1 MDWERTCIRLCAGV
15 LVLSA
20 VLRLASTGF
29 FAPVGRLIASPQ
41 AVSFFLYLHTG
52 RMVRTTP
59 AVAEEPDPPGEP
71 VPETEPEQPP
81 LFLAEEAA
89 LVELTYNCSYRPE
102 LETLLTRP
110 LDWSL
115 TDGEGPAVLIL
126 HTHGTEAYTC
136 EEGTSY
142 ESSGAYRTLDE
153 DYNMLCLGRL
163 VARRLEEA
171 GIGVIHDRDLHDY
184 PDYNSSYTNAAASTE
199 ALLEKYPSIRLV
211 LDLHRDAADTA
222 YGQMV
227 TECSIGS
234 ERAAQLMIVVGT
246 DDGGRTHPDWE
257 ENLSLALKL
266 QILLERENPGI
277 CRPMNLTYNRY
288 NQHLGDRAL
297 LIEIGAAGNTLR
309 EAELAA
315 EALARGIIALKDGT

>member
-1 MDWERTCIRLCAGV
+1 MNWERNCIRLCAGV

-20 VLRLASTGF
+20 LLRLTADGF
-29 FAPVGRLIASPQ
+29 FAPVGQLLRRPE

-52 RMVRTTP
+52 RMVRT
-59 AVAEEPDPPGEP
+59 AAP
-71 VPETEPEQPP
+71 VPDSTEASTAPPPEHKTER
-81 LFLAEEAA
+81 LTFSSEEMPEEITYDCAA
-89 LVELTYNCSYRPE
+89 RPDVEA
-102 LETLLTRP
+102 LLTQS

-115 TDGEGPAVLIL
+115 PDASGPAVLIL
-126 HTHGTEAYTC
+126 HSHGTEAYTPD
-136 EEGTSY
+136 GTDTY
-142 ESSGAYRTLDE
+142 DASGHYRTLDE
-153 DYNMLCLGRL
+153 ARNMLCLGAL

-171 GIGVIHDRDLHDY
+171 GIGVIHDRSLHDY
-184 PDYNSSYTNAAASTE
+184 PDYNSAYGNSAASAETI
-199 ALLEKYPSIRLV
+199 LEEYPSIRLI

-227 TECSIGS
+227 TACSIGS

-246 DDGGRTHPDWE
+246 GESGLESSGWQ

-266 QILLERENPGI
+266 QALLERENPGI
-277 CRPMNLTYNRY
+277 CRPLRLSRNRY
-288 NQHLGDRAL
+288 NQHLGDKAL

-315 EALARGIIALKDGT
+315 EALARAVIRLKSGV

>member
-1 MDWERTCIRLCAGV
+1 MDWEQKCIRLCAGV
-15 LVLSA
+15 LVMSA
-20 VLRLASTGF
+20 LLRLTASGF
-29 FAPVGRLIASPQ
+29 FAPVGRLLGSPE

-52 RMVRTTP
+52 RMVRTMP
-59 AVAEEPDPPGEP
+59 AL
-71 VPETEPEQPP
+71 PEQPREEAAADP
-81 LFLAEEAA
+81 VREPEKPAFLSGEAA

-102 LETLLTRP
+102 LGALLTRP

-115 TDGEGPAVLIL
+115 TDTEGPAVLIL
-126 HTHGTEAYTC
+126 HTHGTEAYTPS
-136 EEGTSY
+136 EGDDY
-142 ESSGAYRTLDE
+142 EASGAYRTLDE
-153 DYNMLCLGRL
+153 THNMLCLGNL

-171 GIGVIHDRDLHDY
+171 GIGVIHDRNLHDY
-184 PDYNSSYTNAAASTE
+184 PDYNSSYANAAASTQE
-199 ALLEKYPSIRLV
+199 ILEQYPSIRLI

-246 DDGGRTHPDWE
+246 DGGGQEHPGWE
-257 ENLSLALKL
+257 ENLSLGLKL
-266 QILLERENPGI
+266 QILLEREHPGI
-277 CRPMNLTYNRY
+277 CRPLNLTSHRY

-315 EALARGIIALKDGT
+315 EALARGIIRLKNGG

>member
-1 MDWERTCIRLCAGV
+1 MDWERNCIRLCAGI
-15 LVLSA
+15 LVLS
-20 VLRLASTGF
+20 VTLRLAAAGV
-29 FAPVGRLIASPQ
+29 FAPVGRLMASPQ

-52 RMVRTTP
+52 RMVRTAPAETP
-59 AVAEEPDPPGEP
+59 DAPEPTAP
-71 VPETEPEQPP
+71 EPEQPVFP
-81 LFLAEEAA
+81 PE
-89 LVELTYNCSYRPE
+89 E
-102 LETLLTRP
+102 LERVEVSRSCACNPDLEQLLTKP

-115 TDGEGPAVLIL
+115 TDPSGPTVLIL
-126 HTHGTEAYTC
+126 HTHGTEAYTSPGGADY
-136 EEGTSY
+136 EASGT
-142 ESSGAYRTLDE
+142 YRTLDE
-153 DYNMLCLGRL
+153 DHNMLSLGQL

-171 GIGVIHDRDLHDY
+171 GIGVIQDRNLHDY
-184 PDYNSSYTNAAASTE
+184 PDYNSAYANAGASVQE
-199 ALLEKYPSIRLV
+199 LLAEYPSIRLI

-246 DDGGRTHPDWE
+246 DAGGQPHPDWE

-266 QILLERENPGI
+266 QVLLERENPGI
-277 CRPMNLTYNRY
+277 CRPLKLTHHRY

-297 LIEIGAAGNTLR
+297 LIEIGAAGNTLH

-315 EALARGIIALKDGT
+315 EALARAVIGLQHGSR

>member
-1 MDWERTCIRLCAGV
+1 MDWERKCIRLCAGV

-20 VLRLASTGF
+20 VLRLTASGF
-29 FAPVGRLIASPQ
+29 FAPMGRLLGSPE

-52 RMVRTTP
+52 RLVRTTP
-59 AVAEEPDPPGEP
+59 AVPD
-71 VPETEPEQPP
+71 EPEPREPAVLKQEPERPSFPP
-81 LFLAEEAA
+81 EEADT
-89 LVELTYNCSYRPE
+89 VEISYRCDYRPD
-102 LETLLTRP
+102 LETLLTQP

-115 TDGEGPAVLIL
+115 TGGDGPAVLIL

-136 EEGTSY
+136 DEGDTY
-142 ESSGAYRTLDE
+142 TASGAYRTLDE
-153 DYNMLCLGRL
+153 SHNMLCLGSL

-171 GIGVIHDRDLHDY
+171 GIRVIHDRELHDY
-184 PDYNSSYTNAAASTE
+184 PDYNSAYANSAASAE
-199 ALLEKYPSIRLV
+199 ALLAQYPSVRLI

-222 YGQMV
+222 YGQLV
-227 TECSIGS
+227 TECAIGS

-246 DDGGRTHPDWE
+246 DGGGQSHPDWE
-257 ENLSLALKL
+257 ENLSLGLKL

-277 CRPMNLTYNRY
+277 CRPLNLTDYRY

-315 EALARGIIALKDGT
+315 EALARGIIRMKNGA

>member
-1 MDWERTCIRLCAGV
+1 MDWEQKCIRLCAGV
-15 LVLSA
+15 LVMSA
-20 VLRLASTGF
+20 LLRLTASGF
-29 FAPVGRLIASPQ
+29 FAPMGRMLGSPE

-52 RMVRTTP
+52 RMMRTMP
-59 AVAEEPDPPGEP
+59 AQ
-71 VPETEPEQPP
+71 PEQPHEASP
-81 LFLAEEAA
+81 VTPVREPEKPAFLSGEAA
-89 LVELTYNCSYRPE
+89 LVELTYNCTYRPE
-102 LETLLTRP
+102 LDELLTRP

-115 TDGEGPAVLIL
+115 TNGEGPAVLIL

-136 EEGTSY
+136 DEGVSY
-142 ESSGAYRTLDE
+142 EASGSYRTLDE
-153 DYNMLCLGRL
+153 NHNMLCLGEL

-171 GIGVIHDRDLHDY
+171 GIGVIHDRNLHDY
-184 PDYNSSYTNAAASTE
+184 PDYNSSYANAAASTE

-227 TECSIGS
+227 TECAIGA

-246 DDGGRTHPDWE
+246 DDGGQSHPDWE
-257 ENLSLALKL
+257 ENLSLGLKL
-266 QILLERENPGI
+266 QVLLEREHPGI
-277 CRPMNLTYNRY
+277 CRPINLTHHRY